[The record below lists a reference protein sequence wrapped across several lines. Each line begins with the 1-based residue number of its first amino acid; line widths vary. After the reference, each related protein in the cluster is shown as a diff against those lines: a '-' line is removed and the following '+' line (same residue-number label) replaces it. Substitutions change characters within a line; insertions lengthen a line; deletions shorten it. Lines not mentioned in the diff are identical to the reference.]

1 MHEAYFN
8 INALPILSSKAYN
21 YIWRNR
27 NAFWFPFS
35 KIEVSIPFP
44 HFFPQISKVH
54 LSDDVC
60 VSMENKRLQ
69 MIRKKKLPL
78 NLSKKWNENIDE
90 KKNI

>member
-1 MHEAYFN
+1 M
-8 INALPILSSKAYN
+8 
-21 YIWRNR
+21 
-27 NAFWFPFS
+27 
-35 KIEVSIPFP
+35 SIPFP

-90 KKNI
+90 KKHIVNDLNKITVLLDYMLRMCHFKMGFLGSHDGKY